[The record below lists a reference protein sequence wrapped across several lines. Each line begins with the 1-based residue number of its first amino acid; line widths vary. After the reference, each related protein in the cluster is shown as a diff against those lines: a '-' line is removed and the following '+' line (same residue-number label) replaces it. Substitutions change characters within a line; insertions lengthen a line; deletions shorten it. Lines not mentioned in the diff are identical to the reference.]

1 MRMAGP
7 SPTPALRPKAVASA
21 SSPGGRIRWKRRD
34 ALTPSLMVS
43 GERPTDVRH
52 RPFYIRRTDGGR
64 SGSDRAPI
72 EFKARGAG
80 GRLATSGGRSA
91 DGRLRGSR
99 HQQGGADVKES
110 HVRSTPGLPRGGAG
124 PQ

>member
-7 SPTPALRPKAVASA
+7 TPTPAPRPNAVASA
-21 SSPGGRIRWKRRD
+21 SSSGGRIRWKRRD

-43 GERPTDVRH
+43 GEGPKDVRH

-64 SGSDRAPI
+64 SGSDRTRI
-72 EFKARGAG
+72 EFEPRAAG

-110 HVRSTPGLPRGGAG
+110 HVRSAPGLLRGGAG